1 MNLNDNIDIFE
12 NLIQKRKDSEYEHRF
27 QNLDMFEKNNEKIM
41 RIMKPEIIN
50 LKILIMN
57 YYLYIDCI
65 VPNFIREK
73 SKKKKT

>member
-1 MNLNDNIDIFE
+1 MRNIVLDNMNLNDNIDIFE

-57 YYLYIDCI
+57 
-65 VPNFIREK
+65 
-73 SKKKKT
+73 